1 MVLVRTCRVHKRL
14 SCTRTVPVAWVRRY
28 PILVLQVLIG
38 DVPLD
43 PVSARQRKQRVVGD
57 TCGK

>member
-1 MVLVRTCRVHKRL
+1 MCI
-14 SCTRTVPVAWVRRY
+14 PVAWVRGY
-28 PILVLQVLIG
+28 AVLVLQVLIG

-43 PVSARQRKQRVVGD
+43 PVSARQRKQRDVGD